1 MINRTHLYNIYITVY
16 ITVNIL
22 YIYNCITCNQ
32 LKMILGVSEIW
43 LNIPPSYGNFG
54 EADKLV
60 NMRMPLSRQT
70 QFSHALSNQSI
81 SGAGQSHV
89 HGYSWPTLM
98 NAQRRASSNMLKPV
112 VSVNT
117 CLWKERGELAR
128 EELIL
133 SYSLV
138 IKHGNGKTMKKH
150 EQDEAHEPEC
160 SHVCWR

>member
-1 MINRTHLYNIYITVY
+1 
-16 ITVNIL
+16 
-22 YIYNCITCNQ
+22 
-32 LKMILGVSEIW
+32 MILGVFENW
-43 LNIPPSYGNFG
+43 LNIPPSYGNFDG

-60 NMRMPLSRQT
+60 NIRMPLPRQT

-81 SGAGQSHV
+81 SDSGAGQSHV

-98 NAQRRASSNMLKPV
+98 NAQRRASSHMLKPV

-117 CLWKERGELAR
+117 CLWNERGELAR

-138 IKHGNGKTMKKH
+138 IKHGNGKTMKNHDKPW
-150 EQDEAHEPEC
+150 QTMKNL
-160 SHVCWR
+160 HV